1 MKRKKKRMIKRIFS
15 TVLMT
20 VSLFAVA
27 GLPLQAAD
35 YPTQNIRIVVPYP
48 PGGPTDI
55 AARLMA
61 AVFERALGRTVVI
74 ENKSG
79 AGGTIG
85 AQEVARAA
93 PDGHTLLVNASAHVI
108 SPAITRDMKYDV
120 IKDFTPVTQLVS
132 VPLMLLIN
140 PSVPARDVRELI
152 AYAKANP
159 GKLSFASSSRG
170 SAPHFAGELFKQLAG
185 IDIVHVPYRGAAPAL
200 TDLMSGQ
207 VQIMFDS
214 MSSAAGHVQSGALRA
229 LAISTPERSGL
240 LPELPTMKEAGVPDF
255 VITNWYG
262 LWAPKNTP
270 PDVVNKLVE
279 ALNAGFK
286 SPLIT
291 ERLRAIGAEP
301 VISPADDFASFCIRE
316 KEFWQKIATAANVEK
331 E

>member
-1 MKRKKKRMIKRIFS
+1 MAQRFS
-15 TVLMT
+15 NMRR
-20 VSLFAVA
+20 SLKTGVVVALLAVIGA
-27 GLPLQAAD
+27 PLQAAD

-61 AVFERALGRTVVI
+61 GVFERALGRTVVI

-85 AQEVARAA
+85 AQDVARAT

-108 SPAITRDMKYDV
+108 SPAIMRDLKYDV
-120 IKDFTPVTQLVS
+120 INDFTPVTQLVS

-229 LAISTPERSGL
+229 LAISTPERSSL

-270 PDVVNKLVE
+270 ASVVNKLVE
-279 ALNAGFK
+279 TLNAGFK
-286 SPLIT
+286 SPQIV

-301 VISPADDFASFCIRE
+301 VISPADDFARFCVRE
-316 KEFWQKIATAANVEK
+316 KEFWQTIATAANLEK

>member
-1 MKRKKKRMIKRIFS
+1 MMKRIF
-15 TVLMT
+15 TAA
-20 VSLFAVA
+20 AVA
-27 GLPLQAAD
+27 ASLSAMALPLQAAE

-55 AARLMA
+55 AARLMGG
-61 AVFERALGRTVVI
+61 VFERAFGRTVVI

-85 AQEVARAA
+85 TQEVARAS
-93 PDGHTLLVNASAHVI
+93 PDGYTLLVNASAHVI
-108 SPAITRDMKYDV
+108 SPAIMRDLKYDV
-120 IKDFTPVTQLVS
+120 IADFTPVTQLVS

-214 MSSAAGHVQSGALRA
+214 MTSASGHVQTGALRA
-229 LAISTPERSGL
+229 LAISTPERSSL
-240 LPELPTMKEAGVPDF
+240 LPELPTMKEAGVPGF

-270 PDVVNKLVE
+270 PDVVHRLVNT
-279 ALNAGFK
+279 LNDGFK
-286 SPLIT
+286 APQIV

-301 VISPADDFASFCIRE
+301 VITPAEDFARFCVRE
-316 KEFWQKIATAANVEK
+316 KDLWQDIATAANVEK

>member
-1 MKRKKKRMIKRIFS
+1 MIERIFGLVS
-15 TVLMT
+15 IV
-20 VSLFAVA
+20 VSLVAVMVV
-27 GLPLQAAD
+27 PVQAAE
-35 YPTQNIRIVVPYP
+35 YPSQTIRIVVPYP

-55 AARLMA
+55 AARLMGS
-61 AVFERALGRTVVI
+61 VFERALGRTVVI

-85 AQEVARAA
+85 AQDVARAA

-108 SPAITRDMKYDV
+108 SPAIMRDLKYDV
-120 IKDFTPVTQLVS
+120 INDFTPVTQLVS

-140 PSVPARDVRELI
+140 PAVPARDVRELI

-185 IDIVHVPYRGAAPAL
+185 IDIVHVTYRGAAPAL

-214 MSSAAGHVQSGALRA
+214 MSSAAGHVQAGSLRA

-240 LPELPTMKEAGVPDF
+240 LPDLPTMKEAGVQDF

-270 PDVVNKLVE
+270 PEIVTKLVE
-279 ALNAGFK
+279 TLNAGFK
-286 SPLIT
+286 SPQIV

-301 VISPADDFASFCIRE
+301 VITPADEFATFCVRE
-316 KEFWQKIATAANVEK
+316 KDFWQKIATAANIEK

>member
-1 MKRKKKRMIKRIFS
+1 MLKQILTTI
-15 TVLMT
+15 VGA
-20 VSLFAVA
+20 VSLVA
-27 GLPLQAAD
+27 AFGLPLQAAE

-55 AARLMA
+55 AARLMGT
-61 AVFERALGRTVVI
+61 VFERALGRTVVI

-85 AQEVARAA
+85 AQDVARAV

-207 VQIMFDS
+207 VQVMFDS

-270 PDVVNKLVE
+270 ADVVNKLVE
-279 ALNAGFK
+279 TLNAGFK
-286 SPLIT
+286 SPQIV

-301 VISPADDFASFCIRE
+301 VITPASEFANFCIRE
-316 KEFWQKIATAANVEK
+316 KEFWQTIATAANVER